1 MVRQN
6 TLSLQEKW
14 SEVKQ
19 GDACERYILKQMMV
33 VFPRTVNMSFV
44 KGYSANVTDGINF
57 TMFFMD
63 SNEGIVS
70 YVYTADA
77 EEMPVCGAGKD
88 TNGSTISTLLNQQN
102 KTSEA

>member
-19 GDACERYILKQMMV
+19 GDACERYILKQMMM
-33 VFPRTVNMSFV
+33 VFPRTANMSLV

-77 EEMPVCGAGKD
+77 GEMPVCGAGKD
-88 TNGSTISTLLNQQN
+88 TNGSASITKPNQQN
-102 KTSEA
+102 KTED

>member
-1 MVRQN
+1 MVKQN

-14 SEVKQ
+14 SEVRQ
-19 GDACERYILKQMMV
+19 GEACERYILKQMAM
-33 VFPRTVNMSFV
+33 VFPRTANMSFV
-44 KGYSANVTDGINF
+44 KGYWANVTDGLNF

-77 EEMPVCGAGKD
+77 EETPACSSGKGINSSAI
-88 TNGSTISTLLNQQN
+88 TTEPNYLN
-102 KTSEA
+102 TTAVA

>member
-19 GDACERYILKQMMV
+19 GDACERYILKQMGM
-33 VFPRTVNMSFV
+33 VFPGTVNMSFV
-44 KGYSANVTDGINF
+44 KGYWANVTDGLNF

-63 SNEGIVS
+63 GNEGIVS

-77 EEMPVCGAGKD
+77 EEVPVCNSAKPSNSSAN
-88 TNGSTISTLLNQQN
+88 TTQPN
-102 KTSEA
+102 KTTVV